1 MIQFPSTKSEYIKR
15 IATETAKMSYPGRM
29 GGILKEGAK
38 KDVIEE
44 YFKNDFPLVK
54 IWDNPK
60 EVADFD
66 KWHKERVQEFSD
78 KIKLQN
84 CLHDE
89 YKGDEV
95 AVAAKLLNTF
105 LHQLMKYEECH
116 YLWANLHLPL
126 DSIVLKKLREIS
138 KLPEYEKYFSNV
150 EDVIDKKPYS
160 IKYDQYIKIQKALKE
175 LVEHINRQARG
186 EYKLKSR
193 IELNALLWV
202 EPKRRN
208 ID

>member
-29 GGILKEGAK
+29 GGIIKEGAK
-38 KDVIEE
+38 KDVIEK
-44 YFKNDFPLVK
+44 YFVYDFPLIK

-105 LHQLMKYEECH
+105 LHQLMNMKSVIIFGQTFIYH
-116 YLWANLHLPL
+116 W
-126 DSIVLKKLREIS
+126 IV
-138 KLPEYEKYFSNV
+138 
-150 EDVIDKKPYS
+150 
-160 IKYDQYIKIQKALKE
+160 
-175 LVEHINRQARG
+175 
-186 EYKLKSR
+186 
-193 IELNALLWV
+193 
-202 EPKRRN
+202 
-208 ID
+208 